1 MSTEPEYLC
10 LPSEAALSGTLSV
23 PGDKSISHR
32 ALLLGGIA
40 KGSTT
45 VTGLLEAEDVK
56 ATGAAMQALGSG
68 VEVLSEGL
76 RVMGADRCPL
86 STSTKP
92 LDMGNSGTGI
102 RLLTGLL
109 AGQGLGATLTGD
121 DSLRS
126 RPMGRIIRPLAMMG
140 VDIDAADGGRAPLE
154 VSPAVRLRGLH
165 YEMPVA
171 SAQLKSCLLLAGL
184 GAEGL
189 IELLE
194 PAPSRD
200 HTESMLRAYGVTL
213 THEDREGGRWL
224 VMEGGQSL
232 AGPLSIDVPG
242 DFSSAAFFMVAG
254 SIVPGSDLTLTN
266 VGINPM
272 RTGLL
277 DLLREMG
284 ADIELLNPR
293 ESGGEAVADL
303 RVRSAALRGVDVD
316 PSLVPLMIDEFPI
329 AFVAAAVSDGVTR
342 VRGAEELRV
351 KESDRIAV
359 MAEGLRILGVSVT
372 EREDGVDI
380 VGRDTLSGGTV
391 HGQHDHRCAMSFAV
405 AALRAVAPVTVRSVA
420 NIATSFPSFRASL
433 NELGGQVEERGG
445 TAP

>member
-1 MSTEPEYLC
+1 MSAEPEYYCQPPQGGLRG
-10 LPSEAALSGTLSV
+10 SMSV

-32 ALLLGGIA
+32 ALLLGSLARGQT
-40 KGSTT
+40 K

-56 ATGAAMQALGSG
+56 ATGVAMQALGSQL
-68 VEVLSEGL
+68 VSQDDHLCVL
-76 RVMGADRCPL
+76 GADECPL
-86 STSTKP
+86 STPVQP

-126 RPMGRIIRPLAMMG
+126 RPMGRIIRPLSLMG
-140 VDIDAADGGRAPLE
+140 VDIRAANGGRAPLE
-154 VSPAVRLRGLH
+154 ILPAGRLRALR

-184 GAEGL
+184 GADGP

-213 THEDREGGRWL
+213 ASEERAGERWL
-224 VMEGGQSL
+224 RMEGGQAL
-232 AGPLSIDVPG
+232 TGPQSIHVPG
-242 DFSSAAFFMVAG
+242 DFSSAAFFLVAG
-254 SIVPGSDLTLTN
+254 SIRPESDLTLTN

-284 ADIELLNPR
+284 ASIDVLNPR
-293 ESGGEAVADL
+293 ESGGEPVADL
-303 RVRSAALRGVDVD
+303 RVRSATLRGVDVD
-316 PSLVPLMIDEFPI
+316 PRLVPLMIDEFPV
-329 AFVAAAVSDGVTR
+329 AFIAAAVSEGVTR

-351 KESDRIAV
+351 KESDRLAV
-359 MAEGLRILGVSVT
+359 MAEGLRTLGVVVT
-372 EREDGVDI
+372 EYEDGIDI
-380 VGRDTLSGGTV
+380 IGQDTLGGGTV

-405 AALRAVAPVTVRSVA
+405 ASLRAQASVTVQSVA
-420 NIATSFPSFRASL
+420 NVATSFPDFRASL
-433 NELGGQVEERGG
+433 NALGGHVEEREGP
-445 TAP
+445 TL